1 MLTSGGRIGGCR
13 NRRDEGGGA
22 RARLRNG
29 ADGGEGDPPNRHDG
43 NIHRATDL
51 RERLQPD
58 GRIGIRLARRAED
71 RSEAEVVRAGLCR
84 RDGLRTVVGRDA
96 DEEVRPP
103 GLGTHAPRVDK
114 RQVIL
119 TEMNNLGANGQRNI
133 QPVVHAKRDAGGAA
147 ERKQTTR
154 PGRERARTHVLGA
167 QLQAAGA
174 GREQLLG
181 EREGPTLVPRK
192 RGRQIEDRIEP
203 AQAEHRVH
211 YSVLPTPFRLSTDL
225 APMGDQPRAITELV
239 TAVNRGDPN
248 QVLLGITGSGK
259 TFTMAHVVEQV
270 QRPTLVIAHNKTL
283 AHQLWSEF
291 KTLFPDNAIHY
302 FVSYYDYYQPEA
314 YVPST
319 DTYIE
324 KDSLINEEIDRMR
337 HAATYALLTR
347 RDALIVASVSCIYG
361 IGAAEAYLG
370 MKLDLA
376 CGVEVRRDAVLRRLV
391 EIQYERNDIDF
402 ARGTFRVRGDTVEIF
417 PAYEREKAIRVEWF
431 GDEIDAI
438 SEVDPL
444 RGKVLRKIDEV
455 SIFPG
460 SHYVTPADRLTK
472 AMAGI
477 KDELRGRLGDL
488 KAENKL
494 VEEQRLSQRTLY
506 DLEMLEQMGRCK
518 GIENYSRHLS
528 GRAPGEPPPTLL
540 DYFPKD
546 YLLFVDESHQTVPQI
561 SAMSKGDRSRKETLV
576 EFGFRLPSALDNRP
590 LRFDEWESRATQTVF
605 VSATPAEYELRRA
618 DGVVVEQIIRPT
630 GLLDPEIEVRPVGSQ
645 VDDLLGEI
653 RERVKWGDR
662 VLVTTLTK
670 RMAED
675 LTEYYSELGVRV
687 RYLHSDIET
696 LERIEILRDLRLGE
710 FDVLVGINL
719 LREGLD
725 LPEVSL
731 VGILDA
737 DKEGFL
743 RAERSLV
750 QTIGRAARNV
760 RGKVIMYA
768 DRETESMARAIRVTR
783 ERRALQEEHNRRHGI
798 TPKTIEKAI
807 QALAGTAQ
815 DDYVDVAKPAI
826 KAKASDIPLEDLPQ
840 MISALRRE
848 MFDLSEGLE
857 FERAAALR
865 DRIKDLE
872 EIQLS
877 LGG

>member
-1 MLTSGGRIGGCR
+1 
-13 NRRDEGGGA
+13 
-22 RARLRNG
+22 
-29 ADGGEGDPPNRHDG
+29 
-43 NIHRATDL
+43 
-51 RERLQPD
+51 
-58 GRIGIRLARRAED
+58 
-71 RSEAEVVRAGLCR
+71 
-84 RDGLRTVVGRDA
+84 
-96 DEEVRPP
+96 
-103 GLGTHAPRVDK
+103 
-114 RQVIL
+114 
-119 TEMNNLGANGQRNI
+119 
-133 QPVVHAKRDAGGAA
+133 
-147 ERKQTTR
+147 
-154 PGRERARTHVLGA
+154 
-167 QLQAAGA
+167 
-174 GREQLLG
+174 
-181 EREGPTLVPRK
+181 
-192 RGRQIEDRIEP
+192 
-203 AQAEHRVH
+203 
-211 YSVLPTPFRLSTDL
+211 LPIPFRLSTNL
-225 APMGDQPRAITELV
+225 EPMGDQPRAIGELV
-239 TAVNRGDPN
+239 NAVNRGDPA

-259 TFTMAHVVEQV
+259 TFTMAQVVQQI
-270 QRPTLVIAHNKTL
+270 QRPTLVMAHNKTL

-291 KTLFPDNAIHY
+291 KGLFPDNAIHY

-314 YVPST
+314 YVPAS
-319 DTYIE
+319 DTFIE

-347 RDALIVASVSCIYG
+347 RDSLIVASVSCIYG

-370 MKLDLA
+370 MKIDLA
-376 CGVEVRRDAVLRRLV
+376 VGVEVRRDAVLRRLI

-477 KDELRGRLGDL
+477 KDELRERLVEL
-488 KAENKL
+488 KGQNKL
-494 VEEQRLSQRTLY
+494 VEEQRLQQRTLY

-561 SAMSKGDRSRKETLV
+561 SSMSKGDRSRKETLV
-576 EFGFRLPSALDNRP
+576 DFGFRLPSALDNRP
-590 LRFDEWESRATQTVF
+590 LRFDEWEARTPQTVF
-605 VSATPAEYELRRA
+605 VSATPAEYELQRA
-618 DGVVVEQIIRPT
+618 QGVVVEQIIRPT
-630 GLLDPEIEVRPVGSQ
+630 GLLDPVIEIRPVGSQ

-653 RERVKWGDR
+653 RERVKAGDR

-675 LTEYYSELGVRV
+675 LTEYYAELGVRV
-687 RYLHSDIET
+687 RYLHSDIDT

-731 VGILDA
+731 VAILDA

-743 RAERSLV
+743 RAERSLI

-760 RGKVIMYA
+760 RGRVIMYA
-768 DRETESMARAIRVTR
+768 DRETDSMRKAITVTR
-783 ERRALQEEHNRRHGI
+783 DRRALQEEHNRKHGI
-798 TPKTIEKAI
+798 TPKTIQKAI
-807 QALAGTAQ
+807 EALAGTAQ
-815 DDYVDVAKPAI
+815 DDYVDLAKTAI

-840 MISALRRE
+840 MISSMRRE
-848 MFDLSEGLE
+848 MFDLSENLD
-857 FERAAALR
+857 FEKAAALR

-872 EIQLS
+872 EIRLS